1 MKFCKNCKVNV
12 SSHHQRC
19 PLCQGLLQM
28 EETDENMPSHLPSFT
43 SFKEDNT
50 NKMIAYIRL
59 LIMAAGIIS
68 VILNVRRPKAGFW
81 SLVIIVT
88 LASFWWWL
96 SIAVKIKRSIIKK
109 FSQMVFLGGSVS
121 VFLDIMFGW
130 KKWSLNY
137 VVPILITASICII
150 MVVEKAMKISG
161 TERVFYNFLL
171 VVTGL
176 SFILLIWLDVIT
188 FNVPSYVL
196 LFVCIISIC
205 HSLLFERHELINE
218 LQKRFHI

>member
-1 MKFCKNCKVNV
+1 MKFCKSCNV
-12 SSHHQRC
+12 SVSSYHQRC
-19 PLCQGLLQM
+19 PLCQGILVEEDM
-28 EETDENMPSHLPSFT
+28 EKQPSHLPSCT
-43 SFKEDNT
+43 SFKESRD

-59 LIMAAGIIS
+59 LILAAGVFS
-68 VILNVRRPKAGFW
+68 VILNIRRPKAGFW

-150 MVVEKAMKISG
+150 MIVAKAMRISK

-176 SFILLIWLDVIT
+176 LFTLLILFDVIT
-188 FNVPSYVL
+188 FNIPSYVL

-205 HSLLFERHELINE
+205 HSLLFERHELVNE